1 MRGLAPGAQ
10 YEPTGYS
17 YYLRGNVEMVR
28 RDNAF
33 ITGDAAGL
41 ATRDLGEGIGPAV
54 RSGLRAARSI
64 IEGDA
69 LPAAR
74 RHGHQHRQHR
84 AQHVRP
90 QRARRCARRRPG
102 TRTRL
107 TATEERHMAYVTV
120 INEHAH
126 VQQIV
131 SGHHHLTADEP
142 VTAGGS
148 DAGFAAREL
157 LLASLG
163 ACTAVACRRHA
174 AQRSWN
180 VGKITV
186 GVRWSRA
193 ADGREHI
200 ERRVSFARPLDAQQK
215 SQLLQAAEESPIA
228 GGAARRDQHPV
239 GHRRLRQLT

>member
-1 MRGLAPGAQ
+1 
-10 YEPTGYS
+10 
-17 YYLRGNVEMVR
+17 
-28 RDNAF
+28 
-33 ITGDAAGL
+33 
-41 ATRDLGEGIGPAV
+41 
-54 RSGLRAARSI
+54 
-64 IEGDA
+64 
-69 LPAAR
+69 
-74 RHGHQHRQHR
+74 
-84 AQHVRP
+84 
-90 QRARRCARRRPG
+90 
-102 TRTRL
+102 
-107 TATEERHMAYVTV
+107 MAYVTV

-142 VTAGGS
+142 VAAGGS

-174 AQRSWN
+174 AQHSWN

-200 ERRVSFARPLDAQQK
+200 RTAGVVRAAARCGTEVAAAAGGRRVADRRRPAC
-215 SQLLQAAEESPIA
+215 
-228 GGAARRDQHPV
+228 RDQYPV
-239 GHRRLRQLT
+239 GHHRLKRAYFMRCAPMATSVRSRVPTSTSTRPEFTSAHGSGTLSGCTVIT